1 MLVQFQQLLLLL
13 ISIIKLCQ
21 ADDNDNSFFQPV
33 SQPSLNYKDTGNRI
47 GLLGSFDA
55 LSFYSF
61 VNSSQIVNDPDNSVS
76 IFQKKRDVS
85 NSSSSS
91 TSFSNSLYLQDITN
105 NYSLKFADINGQVNQ
120 LFKISNDSVVL
131 NGNFTLFNNQSVISP
146 IIFTIS
152 SREVTKIF
160 SDDIN
165 GSVKTI
171 FLDNDLI
178 YLGGNFKFNNTYSAA
193 VYNITAKKVHSTP
206 FQGFGPNSS
215 INSIAKVLNG
225 DKEKEDNEEELG
237 SILFGG
243 QFNTL
248 GLSDLLIHNIT
259 SNNTKKHNT
268 SNTSIISAEQLISLR
283 HGTFTSVNGESSE
296 EDAAAIVCPSDNKEW
311 AAQKNSGAEWKV
323 ELPDEMKGIHPT
335 KARIYIPEGPNGI
348 KLFRI
353 YSYPNNGIMNLT
365 YIDPATNELAY
376 CDAWC
381 PLLNYDDLNDHVD
394 NNILNA
400 TELNE
405 NNSVFVDEQDGSY
418 FQYYDPSTKT
428 KNLGYASNFQ
438 EFAFVDNVGVD
449 TVGVTI
455 IDWYGD
461 QGILAGFELYQNA
474 ITVYGNDSLNDPNC
488 QSDASDDTNNNA
500 VINSGSFK
508 SVQSINPAITNT
520 DYLVTSDTNA
530 KITLY
535 PNISYLGNYSIIMM
549 TPGCAYD
556 GSCARRAIVNVTVV
570 GDDNDVLSTKTIYQN
585 NENNKFDY
593 LFYGHLNGSKTSTSS
608 NRIEISYMGT
618 VTEGVQ
624 DPYMVVDKVI
634 ANIVSLDNYY
644 DKNLTNHTRNNT
656 GYELAP
662 IKLNG
667 LFEYSLANF
676 SQFDEQLVHYERN
689 NKTYI
694 SLNNTF
700 VGNSSINLLSG
711 ELSNQSRID
720 QISLGPKQQD
730 GNKQSLLLLG
740 KFESD
745 SKNITL
751 SNNNLITLTIDS
763 YNNTLNETNIELPS
777 KLTKRDTQTI
787 LDGNFNNSI
796 TRLIELPGGFLAI
809 GDFALSGKDGS
820 SSIKDL
826 SNNNQSVSSAN
837 NFALYSDDQWYSFGN
852 DYTSNDFNQFTNLT
866 LDLVEYYVFSGNGQF
881 RTWDNDNFKWVTDP
895 TKQLNLTQ
903 AAQINDHQQI
913 LGGTGFSTMQ
923 FQSVDQAYIADGN
936 FSKFGIDVIANKS
949 FMISNSYYVNSSLSV
964 IGGKFE
970 TKDVKNVGLI
980 SNSDPNNTISALQGS
995 IVWGDNTLIQSLY
1008 VDSSDEYLFMGVNG
1022 SVQINEQTNVTGIV
1036 IYDLVNNTFT
1046 SFQPAELS
1054 HSNGDPIS
1062 VNSMVLFDKGNKLL
1076 VGGDFDLAGSLS
1088 CPSLCVYDIT
1098 NTRWIN
1104 PQNDATTTQSIG
1116 GVVTDMKF
1124 FQSNQ
1129 VLITGNGLQLNGN
1142 SGIKFLIYNFN
1153 SNSFSVKDSL
1163 NKIDQTVEK
1172 FILNDEN
1179 NKNLDGRMIAFGEK
1193 SISGFDG
1200 SNWQRIDSDII
1211 YENFTKFNDMK
1222 LLTLDKPSDYNQTYF
1237 DKSQIFTIAGV
1248 FRLKDYGLV
1257 NMALFNGTS
1266 WIPYVFTSLQQQKL
1280 TGSGSGSGSGS
1291 RSSSLQI
1298 GQIQSILIDD
1308 SYRFQSSDDLKKTNK
1323 NLSRGKVVGISLAC
1337 ALGST
1342 TLLGLLY
1349 IIPYFALFKNRKDGY
1364 FQPERIHED
1373 EMMDAVNPEDLLHE
1387 IDLQRDK

>member
-61 VNSSQIVNDPDNSVS
+61 
-76 IFQKKRDVS
+76 KRDVS

-131 NGNFTLFNNQSVISP
+131 NGNFTL
-146 IIFTIS
+146 
-152 SREVTKIF
+152 EVTKIF

-243 QFNTL
+243 QFDTL
-248 GLSDLLIHNIT
+248 GLSDLLVHNIT

-500 VINSGSFK
+500 VINS
-508 SVQSINPAITNT
+508 
-520 DYLVTSDTNA
+520 VTSDTNA

-535 PNISYLGNYSIIMM
+535 PNISYSGNYSIIMM

-624 DPYMVVDKVI
+624 DPYMVVDK
-634 ANIVSLDNYY
+634 NS
-644 DKNLTNHTRNNT
+644 TNHTRNNT

-676 SQFDEQLVHYERN
+676 SQFDEQLVHYKRN

-777 KLTKRDTQTI
+777 RLTKRDTQTI
-787 LDGNFNNSI
+787 LG
-796 TRLIELPGGFLAI
+796 AI

-866 LDLVEYYVFSGNGQF
+866 LDSVEYYVFSGNGQF

-1266 WIPYVFTSLQQQKL
+1266 WIPYVFTSLQQQKS

-1387 IDLQRDK
+1387 IDLQREK